1 MKHPW
6 IIKKVKIQFDP
17 LIAKETLDR
26 MKNFTVSKLVFFNLD
41 IGRKQTE
48 AGSCDIY
55 GHTSLYKTR
64 AVRTLQ
70 KF

>member
-17 LIAKETLDR
+17 IIAKETLDR

-41 IGRKQTE
+41 IGRKQT
-48 AGSCDIY
+48 
-55 GHTSLYKTR
+55 
-64 AVRTLQ
+64 
-70 KF
+70 